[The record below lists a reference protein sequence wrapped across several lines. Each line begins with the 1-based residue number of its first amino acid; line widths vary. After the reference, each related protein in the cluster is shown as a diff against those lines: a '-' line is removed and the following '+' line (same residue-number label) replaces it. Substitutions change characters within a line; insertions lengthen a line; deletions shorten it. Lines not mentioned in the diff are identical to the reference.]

1 MRTNP
6 QLLIVLQDKHSIVGL
21 AKFACTLNNRFEN
34 RFGMRLGVR
43 DVVAAEDDVERLVER
58 ADAQPA
64 HRAVP
69 ELAGHEAKQLSAIF
83 ET

>member
-1 MRTNP
+1 
-6 QLLIVLQDKHSIVGL
+6 
-21 AKFACTLNNRFEN
+21 
-34 RFGMRLGVR
+34 MRLGVS

-58 ADAQPA
+58 ADAQTA

-69 ELAGHEAKQLSAIF
+69 ELAGHEAEPLVAIF